1 MKNCHAGLS
10 PGHPGGTAPPVLS
23 SSWVTAGET
32 ATRHRAACPRAGQGQ
47 MWQMNTLRVP
57 VLTKS
62 QTHLAVP
69 ACLQDRVSCT
79 WKGAGPV
86 FFQPS
91 SKKLSLRY
99 KNFTPKTAPWHGMP
113 VAQWALPAGEF
124 FKGKLIYLE
133 LKQHLQEQL
142 SINNNNSLRTVLHL
156 CYSVI
161 SYRAPLSP
169 LLLLLSW
176 KRRDDQLPTAL
187 LHNVLLFWMCTKA
200 LTPTIS
206 SWSSLDGFLN

>member
-1 MKNCHAGLS
+1 MKDRHAGLS
-10 PGHPGGTAPPVLS
+10 PGHPGGTAPAVLS
-23 SSWVTAGET
+23 YSWVTAGET
-32 ATRHRAACPRAGQGQ
+32 ATHHRVACPQAGQGQ
-47 MWQMNTLRVP
+47 VRQMNTLQVP
-57 VLTKS
+57 ELTKS

-69 ACLQDRVSCT
+69 ACLQNQVSCIC
-79 WKGAGPV
+79 KGAGPV
-86 FFQPS
+86 SFQPS

-99 KNFTPKTAPWHGMP
+99 KNFTPKTMPWHGMP
-113 VAQWALPAGEF
+113 VAQRALPAGEL
-124 FKGKLIYLE
+124 FKGKPIYFE

-142 SINNNNSLRTVLHL
+142 SINNNLLRIVLQL

-176 KRRDDQLPTAL
+176 KRRDNQLPAAL
-187 LHNVLLFWMCTKA
+187 LQNMLLSWMCTKA